1 MVKKSPKLS
10 IIVSSDK
17 LDKLYPAVILASTA
31 TAMDWEAELFFT
43 FWGLLALKK
52 GYEPSEISLDYA
64 QYKDALIKSVESGSM
79 PKWKNLIKE
88 GKEKGK
94 LKVYACST
102 TMGVFNIKKED
113 LEDFVD
119 GILGAASFL
128 SKAKNS
134 QVTLFIA

>member
-1 MVKKSPKLS
+1 MPKLS

-17 LDKLYPAVILASTA
+17 LDKIYPAAILASA
-31 TAMDWEAELFFT
+31 AAAMDWEAELFFT

-52 GYEPSEISLDYA
+52 GYEPSDITLDYA
-64 QYKDALIKSVESGSM
+64 QYKEALVKAVDSGLM
-79 PKWKNLIKE
+79 PKWKNLIKD

-94 LKVYACST
+94 LKIYACSA
-102 TMGVFNIKKED
+102 TMSVFNIKKED

-128 SKAKNS
+128 SKAENS
-134 QVTLFIA
+134 QVTLFIT

>member
-1 MVKKSPKLS
+1 MPKLS

-17 LDKLYPAVILASTA
+17 LDKIYPAAILASA
-31 TAMDWEAELFFT
+31 AAAMDWEAELFFT

-52 GYEPSEISLDYA
+52 GYEPSDITLDYA
-64 QYKDALIKSVESGSM
+64 QYKEALVKAVDSGLM
-79 PKWKNLIKE
+79 PKWKNLIKD

-94 LKVYACST
+94 LKIYACSA

-128 SKAKNS
+128 SKAENS
-134 QVTLFIA
+134 QVTLFIT